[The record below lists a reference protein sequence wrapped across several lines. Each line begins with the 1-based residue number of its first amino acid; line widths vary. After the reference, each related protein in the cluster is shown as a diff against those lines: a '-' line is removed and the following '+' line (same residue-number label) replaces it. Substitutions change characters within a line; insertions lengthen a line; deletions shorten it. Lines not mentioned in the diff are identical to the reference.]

1 MIAYKFLRRGSVS
14 PFAQHPWPRDG
25 AWVESS
31 EGARTC
37 DGAVHACAVADLP
50 LWMDSELWRVELD
63 DVVDTAHD
71 KIAAR
76 RGRLLERVDTWTPEL
91 AAEYAAACAART
103 HARAQ
108 AADERAAAY
117 AQDAARYA
125 QLAADEPAR
134 AAACAATS
142 AYIAVSAAMHRDG
155 AHAGHER
162 AWQAAWLAQRL
173 GLAYEPSA

>member
-25 AWVESS
+25 SWVQSRDP
-31 EGARTC
+31 ARTC
-37 DGAVHACAVADLP
+37 DGAVHACAVGDLP
-50 LWMDSELWRVELD
+50 LWMDAELWRVELD
-63 DVVDTAHD
+63 DIVDTAHD

-76 RGRLLERVDTWTPEL
+76 RGRLVERIDAWTPEL
-91 AAEYAAACAART
+91 AADYAAACAERT
-103 HARAQ
+103 NELAQ
-108 AADERAAAY
+108 GADERASEY
-117 AQDAARYA
+117 AQDAMRYA

-142 AYIAVSAAMHRDG
+142 AYIAVSAAMHREG
-155 AHAGHER
+155 AHAAGPER

-173 GLAYEPSA
+173 GLPSA